1 MLMISFGMRSNLSA
15 DPLIVKGLKLT
26 MEFNALT
33 GQYQTLIFHLPDCS
47 KIMKGPLTN
56 AVDFLEPLQWIPTSK
71 RSRARK
77 VHDGLIDVYG
87 SMIRRFKTLMNSG
100 NEVPDCLM
108 KMILESQDE
117 KLDWEDLCMLAAV
130 FTLGGVHSVS

>member
-1 MLMISFGMRSNLSA
+1 M
-15 DPLIVKGLKLT
+15 V
-26 MEFNALT
+26 
-33 GQYQTLIFHLPDCS
+33 
-47 KIMKGPLTN
+47 GPLAN
-56 AVDFLEPLQWIPTSK
+56 AVDFFEPLQWIPTSK

-77 VHDGLIDVYG
+77 LHDGFIDVYG

>member
-1 MLMISFGMRSNLSA
+1 M
-15 DPLIVKGLKLT
+15 
-26 MEFNALT
+26 
-33 GQYQTLIFHLPDCS
+33 
-47 KIMKGPLTN
+47 
-56 AVDFLEPLQWIPTSK
+56 
-71 RSRARK
+71 
-77 VHDGLIDVYG
+77 HDGLIDVYG

-108 KMILESQDE
+108 KMLLESQEE